1 MVFPDTG
8 WRASF
13 AVFES
18 SRAACLGE
26 QTKREKNMRLQKTAS
41 ILALSAILLSG
52 VCQSAFAEDAKP
64 FAGQSITVLLPSPQ
78 DANMAADFEKATG
91 IKLDLQTASWDDVSV
106 KISTALLA
114 GTAPADVTEFDWSW
128 TGQFAAAGWYIP
140 LNDVVSKETLEDI
153 KGSTIFDVNGSVLA
167 IPYTND
173 FRVMLVNKQ
182 HFADAGV
189 TAMPKT
195 LDELVAAAK
204 AIKAKGSVKYPVGL
218 PLSATEGAS
227 TSWYLLTKAFG
238 GDLFDKDMN
247 PAFVAPDSAGYKAM
261 AFEMMLLKEGL
272 VDPAATTLKD
282 SEINDTMF
290 AKGLT
295 SIMIS
300 GEPGRLGQYSDPAQ
314 STVAGQVA
322 AIPVATASG
331 TTRSFGLLEGLGI
344 PAAAANPEAAK
355 EFVKWMT
362 SKQFQV
368 HNYSNGVLPTRTS
381 ALADLQG
388 QGKLISGE
396 ALVAQAP
403 TVEALFP
410 SGAPTWYPQFSLA
423 VNTSIN
429 SAAKGEITVDEAVKR
444 IAEAVTA
451 AQKQ

>member
-1 MVFPDTG
+1 MTMISQNKMALAFTTALLTSISG
-8 WRASF
+8 LSF
-13 AVFES
+13 AD
-18 SRAACLGE
+18 
-26 QTKREKNMRLQKTAS
+26 
-41 ILALSAILLSG
+41 
-52 VCQSAFAEDAKP
+52 DAKP
-64 FAGQSITVLLPSPQ
+64 FAGQTITVLLPAPQ
-78 DANMAADFEKATG
+78 DATMAADFEKDTG

-128 TGQFAAAGWYIP
+128 TGQFAAADWYLP
-140 LNDVVSKETLEDI
+140 LNDSTDKDTLEDI
-153 KGSTIFDVNGSVLA
+153 KGSKIFDVNGNVLA

-173 FRVMLVNKQ
+173 FRVMLVNKKQ
-182 HFADAGV
+182 FDDAGV
-189 TAMPKT
+189 TTMPKT

-204 AIKAKGSVKYPVGL
+204 AIKAKGAVQYPIGL

-247 PAFVAPDSAGYKAM
+247 PTFVAPDSAGYKAM

-272 VDPAATTLKD
+272 VDPASTSLKD
-282 SEINDTMF
+282 SDINDTMF

-300 GEPGRLGQYSDPAQ
+300 GEPGRLGQYNDPAK
-314 STVAGQVA
+314 SAVGGQVV
-322 AIPVATASG
+322 AIPVATVSG

-344 PAAAANPEAAK
+344 PRTSTNQDAAK
-355 EFVKWMT
+355 VFVKWMT
-362 SKQFQV
+362 SKQFQI
-368 HNYSNGVLPTRTS
+368 HNYGNGVLPTRTS

-403 TVEALFP
+403 TVEPLFP
-410 SGAPTWYPQFSLA
+410 AGAPTWYPQFSLA
-423 VNTSIN
+423 VNTAIN
-429 SAAKGEITVDEAVKR
+429 STAKGEITVDQAMQN
-444 IAEAVTA
+444 IADAVTDA
-451 AQKQ
+451 KKQ